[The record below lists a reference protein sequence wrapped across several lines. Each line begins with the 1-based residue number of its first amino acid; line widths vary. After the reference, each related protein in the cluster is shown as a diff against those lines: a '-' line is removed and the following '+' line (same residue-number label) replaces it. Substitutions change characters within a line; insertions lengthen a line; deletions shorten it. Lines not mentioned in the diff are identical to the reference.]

1 MKRAIIYSLIFVL
14 FFSISLLS
22 SIPVSFALNYL
33 PPVRGLTIEGTSG
46 TVWQGS
52 ASTIRW
58 QGQSFG
64 EVHWDFQ
71 TSKLFTGNVQY
82 AVRFGRGSDL
92 NLRGKGLV
100 GYGLGQGAYV
110 ENLVA
115 SLPAEKVAS
124 RLPMPLPLQVEGQ
137 VEVNVRHAVYQA
149 PWCAS
154 GTGTLVWSAS
164 KVGTPIGALDLG
176 PVISDFTCEN
186 SQLSVKGEQQSAQV
200 SAQFSAQVT
209 PNRQYTTSA
218 WFKPGAEFP
227 AAMKSQLSW
236 LGNPNGQGQY
246 EFDYQGR
253 F

>member
-52 ASTIRW
+52 ASAIRW
-58 QGQSFG
+58 QGQNIG

-71 TSKLFTGNVQY
+71 TSQLFTGNVQY
-82 AVRFGRGSDL
+82 ALRFGRGSDL

-100 GYGLGQGAYV
+100 GYRLSDGAYV

-124 RLPMPLPLQVEGQ
+124 RIPMPVPLKVEGQ

-154 GTGTLVWSAS
+154 GTGTLVWNAS
-164 KVGTPIGALDLG
+164 KVATPLGELDLG

-186 SQLSVKGEQQSAQV
+186 SQLLLKGEQLSPQV
-200 SAQFSAQVT
+200 SAQFSADVS
-209 PNRQYTTSA
+209 PNRQYSASA